1 MDIIVAKQLIE
12 LNQQFYQTFALQ
24 FSETRRR
31 IQPGVRKL
39 LSAIPKSSSIL
50 DIGCGNGELW
60 QSLHTSGFKGTYLG
74 LDSSPGL
81 LEIARQTVLPNIS
94 SKPVFIHADLTESS
108 WNLELYPGET
118 IHENKTQ
125 PGRFDFVLAFAV
137 LHHIPSVKLRLEILK
152 KIRGLV
158 SPEGQFIHSEWQFLN
173 SDKLKQRI
181 QPWGAV
187 GLQDS
192 SVDEGDYLLDWRS
205 GGRGFRY
212 VHLFQEDELAMLA
225 SEAGFEIQVTYY
237 SDGQGGN
244 LSIYQTWSAVK

>member
-1 MDIIVAKQLIE
+1 VDIIVAKQLIE

-31 IQPGVRKL
+31 IQPGVRQM

-50 DIGCGNGELW
+50 DVGCGNGELW
-60 QSLHTSGFKGTYLG
+60 HFLHASGFKGAYLG
-74 LDSSPGL
+74 LDSSTGL
-81 LEIARQTVLPNIS
+81 LEIARQTDLPNIS

-108 WNLELYPGET
+108 WNLELYPGKS
-118 IHENKTQ
+118 IHDNKTQ

-137 LHHIPSVKLRLEILK
+137 LHHIPSVNLRLEILK

-158 SPEGQFIHSEWQFLN
+158 STEGQFIHSEWQFLN
-173 SDKLKQRI
+173 SAKLKQRI
-181 QPWGAV
+181 QPWEVV

-212 VHLFQEDELAMLA
+212 VHVFQEDELAILA
-225 SEAGFEIQVTYY
+225 SEADFEIQTTYY